1 MPSEMA
7 DSFEDEFA
15 RAFGQAHGRL
25 LTRLESACASQPEWP
40 QGVAAAIRASFE
52 FIAERPDEAR
62 LLTVEALAA
71 GEGARY
77 EQMVSGFATLLLRG
91 RALCPGAAELPSI
104 HESATA
110 GAVVSLVRRHLMR
123 GSADEMPW
131 LAPDVIEFVL
141 SPYLGIGDARLVAT
155 RHRPTRRRV
164 GP

>member
-1 MPSEMA
+1 MQGIG
-7 DSFEDEFA
+7 EDEFA
-15 RAFGQAHGRL
+15 RAFERAHSRL
-25 LTRLESACASQPEWP
+25 LTRLESACACQLEWP
-40 QGVAAAIRASFE
+40 QGVAAAIRAGFE
-52 FIAERPDEAR
+52 FIAERPEEAR

-71 GEGARY
+71 GEEARY
-77 EQMVSGFATLLLRG
+77 EQMVSGFAALLLRV

-123 GSADEMPW
+123 GPADEMPR
-131 LAPDVIEFVL
+131 LAADVIEFVL

-155 RHRPTRRRV
+155 RHRPTRGGM